1 MVTFATLCF
10 LEKNGKVLLIRKKVG
25 FGKGKLNGV
34 GGRIEVGESPVE
46 AAIREGVEEVSVKI
60 LELEPAGKLE
70 FYSTNDNPD
79 WVVYIYRSKKFE
91 GEPKPS
97 EEAEPQWYD
106 IESLPY
112 CEMWEDDRVWL
123 PQVLA
128 GKTVEGK
135 FWFDKD
141 YQKILRW
148 EVKVY

>member
-25 FGKGKLNGV
+25 FGKGKLTGV
-34 GGRIEVGESPVE
+34 GGRIEAGESPAE
-46 AAIREGVEEVSVKI
+46 AIIREVLEEVGVKV

-70 FYSTNDNPD
+70 FYSASDDPD

-97 EEAEPQWYD
+97 DEAEPEWYD
-106 IESLPY
+106 VRHLPY
-112 CEMWEDDRVWL
+112 CEMWEDDIFWL

-128 GKTVEGK
+128 GKTVEGR
-135 FWFDKD
+135 FWFDEN
-141 YQKILRW
+141 YRKILRW
-148 EVKVY
+148 ELEVH